1 MGKIGS
7 GFEDRVKSIGETT
20 LSSILW
26 KSKAGSMTKADED
39 VAVLTKLREQAL
51 SGNNY
56 PTTGGIEDEKDDKG
70 IKVVFYRGQSQ

>member
-1 MGKIGS
+1 
-7 GFEDRVKSIGETT
+7 
-20 LSSILW
+20 
-26 KSKAGSMTKADED
+26 MTKADED

>member
-39 VAVLTKLREQAL
+39 VAVLTRLSEQAL

-56 PTTGGIEDEKDDKG
+56 PTTGGIED
-70 IKVVFYRGQSQ
+70 